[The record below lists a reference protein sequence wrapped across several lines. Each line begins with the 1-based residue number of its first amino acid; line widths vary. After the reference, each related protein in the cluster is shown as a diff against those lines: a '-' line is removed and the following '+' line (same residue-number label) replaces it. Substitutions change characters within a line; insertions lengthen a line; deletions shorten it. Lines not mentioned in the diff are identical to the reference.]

1 MQRMTALFSAALLA
15 TGLMAGTAHA
25 QQADGQAQ
33 DPMATQQ
40 APTQDFSDQ
49 QLQQFADAS
58 QEIAVISQEYTQ
70 RLQEAEDEATQQ
82 EVRAEANDRMIE
94 VVEGGGHGVPGLQ
107 GRGFEPW
114 GGGGEASRDER
125 RDQPGRQ
132 QRCEDRTNG
141 HRVLRGCSK
150 ARRSPG
156 RYESRAIAR
165 RLEDGSEERTTSAL
179 AEARPARARTV
190 NDSSQCNRY
199 HAYAVE

>member
-58 QEIAVISQEYTQ
+58 QEIAVYTQ

-94 VVEGGGHGVPGLQ
+94 VVEDSGLDVDTFNAIGQ
-107 GRGFEPW
+107 
-114 GGGGEASRDER
+114 SI
-125 RDQPGRQ
+125 Q
-132 QRCEDRTNG
+132 QDPEMMQ
-141 HRVLRGCSK
+141 RVQEMANQS
-150 ARRSPG
+150 
-156 RYESRAIAR
+156 
-165 RLEDGSEERTTSAL
+165 
-179 AEARPARARTV
+179 
-190 NDSSQCNRY
+190 
-199 HAYAVE
+199 

>member
-70 RLQEAEDEATQQ
+70 R
-82 EVRAEANDRMIE
+82 
-94 VVEGGGHGVPGLQ
+94 PG
-107 GRGFEPW
+107 
-114 GGGGEASRDER
+114 SR
-125 RDQPGRQ
+125 
-132 QRCEDRTNG
+132 
-141 HRVLRGCSK
+141 
-150 ARRSPG
+150 RRSHTTG
-156 RYESRAIAR
+156 SSR
-165 RLEDGSEERTTSAL
+165 
-179 AEARPARARTV
+179 
-190 NDSSQCNRY
+190 
-199 HAYAVE
+199 